1 MNETLVNLFAAI
13 GLSVTCSAIGG
24 LLSWN
29 VAGLWI
35 KARRRRRA
43 RDRQARAALAPG
55 GALASS
61 SSRGATSI
69 IQGLDCSDSATL
81 VDHIK
86 GVSDSLDA
94 AR

>member
-1 MNETLVNLFAAI
+1 MNETLIDLFAAI

-35 KARRRRRA
+35 KARRRRQA

-61 SSRGATSI
+61 SSRGATTSI
-69 IQGLDCSDSATL
+69 IQGLDCSDPATL

-86 GVSDSLDA
+86 G
-94 AR
+94 

>member
-1 MNETLVNLFAAI
+1 MNETLINLFAAI

-43 RDRQARAALAPG
+43 RGRQAAPE
-55 GALASS
+55 GALGPL
-61 SSRGATSI
+61 SSRGATTGI
-69 IQGLDCSDSATL
+69 IEGLDCSDPATL

-86 GVSDSLDA
+86 A
-94 AR
+94 EA

>member
-1 MNETLVNLFAAI
+1 MNETLINLFAAI

-35 KARRRRRA
+35 KARRRRQVRG
-43 RDRQARAALAPG
+43 RQARAGLAPE
-55 GALASS
+55 GALGPL
-61 SSRGATSI
+61 SSRGATTGI

-81 VDHIK
+81 VDNVK
-86 GVSDSLDA
+86 G
-94 AR
+94 